1 MIMPEDRR
9 ICGICAWRRDCQKRY
24 RISTDSFLNVNC
36 PDYTRDL
43 SIKELPVKGVED
55 EKTTM
60 DQMVEQQLKKWRTRI
75 GGGEGLDVF
84 DYGLEMEKVKGGPVI
99 TISREPGS
107 GGSEIARKLSRDLS
121 MDLIGGQI
129 IQHVAESARMSRKVI
144 ESLDEKEVTLRDTLL
159 NTLFRDRHLWP
170 DEYLQHLTKVIATVG
185 RFGNAILVGRGA
197 NFILPQER
205 AFRVRIIAPLEY
217 RIKHVMDD
225 RKIDKAQAEQYVV
238 KKEND
243 HKAFVRKYFNADV
256 ADPRHYDII
265 INTGIV
271 TIESGAEAIK
281 AAFRGTVKKD
291 QDAPNR
297 RRRERRLR
305 RQTPKIERRKTD
317 RRKT

>member
-1 MIMPEDRR
+1 MATDRR

-24 RISTDSFLNVNC
+24 RISTDSLLNVNC

-43 SIKELPVKGVED
+43 SIKELPVSGVED

-60 DQMVEQQLKKWRTRI
+60 DRMVEQQLKKWRTRI
-75 GGGEGLDVF
+75 GEGEGLDVF

-107 GGSEIARKLSRDLS
+107 GGSEIARKLAIDLS
-121 MDLIGGQI
+121 MDLMGDQI

-185 RFGNAILVGRGA
+185 RYGNAILVGRGA
-197 NFILPQER
+197 NYILPQ
-205 AFRVRIIAPLEY
+205 AGTFRVRIIAPLEY
-217 RIKHVMDD
+217 RIKHVMED
-225 RKIDKAQAEQYVV
+225 RKIEKAQAEQYVV
-238 KKEND
+238 KTEND

-256 ADPRHYDII
+256 ADPKQYDII
-265 INTGIV
+265 INTGSV
-271 TIESGAEAIK
+271 TISGGAEAIK
-281 AAFRGTVKKD
+281 VALRGTSEED
-291 QDAPNR
+291 QGGQGRRRRNR
-297 RRRERRLR
+297 RR
-305 RQTPKIERRKTD
+305 QYQATKVDKRRKQT
-317 RRKT
+317 

>member
-1 MIMPEDRR
+1 MTTDRR

-24 RISTDSFLNVNC
+24 RISTDAFLNVNC

-43 SIKELPVKGVED
+43 SIKELPINGVED

-60 DQMVEQQLKKWRTRI
+60 DRMVDEQLKKWRTRI
-75 GGGEGLDVF
+75 GEGLDVF
-84 DYGLEMEKVKGGPVI
+84 DYGLEIEKVKGGPII

-107 GGSEIARKLSRDLS
+107 GGSEIARRLSRELS

-144 ESLDEKEVTLRDTLL
+144 ESLDEKEVTLRDTLV

-185 RFGNAILVGRGA
+185 RYGNAILIGRGA
-197 NFILPQER
+197 NFILPQQGT
-205 AFRVRIIAPLEY
+205 FRVRIVAPLEY
-217 RIKHVMDD
+217 RIKHVMED
-225 RKIDKAQAEQYVV
+225 RKIDRAQAEQYVV

-256 ADPRHYDII
+256 ADPSHYDII
-265 INTGIV
+265 INTGTV
-271 TIESGAEAIK
+271 TIGGGVEAIK
-281 AAFRGTVKKD
+281 AAFRGTIKKD
-291 QDAPNR
+291 QDTRNR
-297 RRRERRLR
+297 RRRERRSR
-305 RQTPKIERRKTD
+305 RQVTKIERRSTD
-317 RRKT
+317 RRKRKT

>member
-1 MIMPEDRR
+1 MSEDRR

-43 SIKELPVKGVED
+43 SIKEIPLNGLED

-60 DQMVEQQLKKWRTRI
+60 DRMVEQQLKKWRTLI
-75 GGGEGLDVF
+75 GEGLDVF
-84 DYGLEMEKVKGGPVI
+84 DYGLKSEKIKGGPII

-107 GGSEIARKLSRDLS
+107 GGSEIARRLAKDLS
-121 MDLIGGQI
+121 MDLMGGQI

-144 ESLDEKEVTLRDTLL
+144 ESLDEKEVTLRDTLV

-185 RFGNAILVGRGA
+185 RYGNAIIVGRGA
-197 NFILPQER
+197 NYILPQEGT
-205 AFRVRIIAPLEY
+205 FRVRIIASMEN
-217 RIKHVMDD
+217 RIRNVMED
-225 RKIDKAQAEQYVV
+225 RKYDRAQAEQYVV

-256 ADPRHYDII
+256 TDPRQYDIV
-265 INTGIV
+265 INAGSV
-271 TIESGAEAIK
+271 TIQGGVEAIK
-281 AAFRGTVKKD
+281 AAFK
-291 QDAPNR
+291 
-297 RRRERRLR
+297 L
-305 RQTPKIERRKTD
+305 RKT
-317 RRKT
+317 

>member
-1 MIMPEDRR
+1 MIMAIDRR

-43 SIKELPVKGVED
+43 SIKELPVNGAED

-60 DQMVEQQLKKWRTRI
+60 DRMVDQQLKKWRTRI
-75 GGGEGLDVF
+75 GEGEGDGLDVF

-159 NTLFRDRHLWP
+159 NTFFRDRHLWP

-185 RFGNAILVGRGA
+185 RYGNAIIVGRGA
-197 NFILPQER
+197 NFILPQ
-205 AFRVRIIAPLEY
+205 AGTFRVRIIAPLEY
-217 RIKHVMDD
+217 RIKHVMED
-225 RKIDKAQAEQYVV
+225 RKIEKAQAEQYVV

-243 HKAFVRKYFNADV
+243 QKAFVRKHFNADV
-256 ADPRHYDII
+256 ADPGYYDIV

-271 TIESGAEAIK
+271 TIDGGAEAIK
-281 AAFRGTVKKD
+281 AAFRGTIKKD
-291 QDAPNR
+291 
-297 RRRERRLR
+297 
-305 RQTPKIERRKTD
+305 
-317 RRKT
+317 

>member
-1 MIMPEDRR
+1 MAIDRR

-43 SIKELPVKGVED
+43 SIKELPVNGAED

-60 DQMVEQQLKKWRTRI
+60 DRMVDQQLKKWRTRI
-75 GGGEGLDVF
+75 GEGEGDGLDVF

-159 NTLFRDRHLWP
+159 NTFFRDRHLWP

-185 RFGNAILVGRGA
+185 RYGNAIIVGRGA
-197 NFILPQER
+197 NFILPQ
-205 AFRVRIIAPLEY
+205 AGTFRVRIIAPLEC
-217 RIKHVMDD
+217 RIKHVMED
-225 RKIDKAQAEQYVV
+225 RKIEKAQAEQYVV

-243 HKAFVRKYFNADV
+243 QKAFVRKHFNADV
-256 ADPRHYDII
+256 ADPGYYDIV
-265 INTGIV
+265 INTGAV
-271 TIESGAEAIK
+271 TIDGGAEAIK
-281 AAFRGTVKKD
+281 AAFRGTIKKD
-291 QDAPNR
+291 
-297 RRRERRLR
+297 
-305 RQTPKIERRKTD
+305 
-317 RRKT
+317 